1 MASAN
6 QLPPLVVIC
15 GPTAS
20 GKTELALRLAEL
32 HGVEVVSADSRQ
44 VYRGM
49 DIGTAK
55 PNHVER
61 ARVPHHLLDVVDP
74 DQDFSAVDFVR
85 QGTLAVS
92 AIHRRGRLPLL
103 VGGTGLY
110 IRTLIG
116 GVVDAPGEDRELRQ
130 QLLAEEERCGEGTLH
145 RRLQAVDPVSA
156 ARLAPRDR
164 VRIVRAL
171 EVFHLGGRPLSAL
184 QAEHGFANCPYR
196 LLRLGMAVE
205 RDELYRRI
213 DRRAEQ
219 MLADGLLDEVRGLL
233 ARGYD
238 PQLKS
243 LGTIGYRELIRH
255 LQGDLPLAE
264 AVALIQRETRRYA
277 KRQMTWFQREAEIIW
292 VDSSRDFAR
301 IAKLIDTF
309 CAAR

>member
-1 MASAN
+1 MTKAN
-6 QLPPLVVIC
+6 ELPALVVIC

-20 GKTELALRLAEL
+20 GKTDLALRLAEL
-32 HGVEVVSADSRQ
+32 RGIEVVSADSRQ

-55 PNHVER
+55 PSHIER
-61 ARVPHHLLDVVDP
+61 ERVPHHLLDVVDP
-74 DQDFSAVDFVR
+74 DQDFSAADFAR
-85 QGTLAVS
+85 QGTLSVS
-92 AIHRRGRLPLL
+92 AIHGRGRLPFL

-116 GVVDAPGEDRELRQ
+116 GMVDAPGEDRELRR

-145 RRLQAVDPVSA
+145 RRLLEVDPVSA
-156 ARLAPRDR
+156 ARVAPRDR
-164 VRIVRAL
+164 VRIIRAL
-171 EVFHLGGRPLSAL
+171 EVFLLSGRPLSAL
-184 QAEHGFANCPYR
+184 QAEHGFANSPYR
-196 LLRLGMAVE
+196 LLRLGVAVE

-213 DRRAEQ
+213 DRRVEQ
-219 MLADGLLDEVRGLL
+219 MLADGLLEEVRGLL

-255 LQGDLPLAE
+255 LQGDLSLAE

-277 KRQMTWFQREAEIIW
+277 KRQMTWFQRDEKIIW
-292 VDSSRDFAR
+292 VDSSRDFVR

-309 CAAR
+309 CTAR